1 MKRFG
6 VIGLGNFGYYIAR
19 TLSEEKCEVTAIDRD
34 PLMVQK
40 VSEFVDKAVV
50 GDATDIELLRKLGMA
65 ETEAVVVST
74 GEEMQYSIL
83 ITMFLKELG
92 ATNVV
97 AKAISEE
104 HARVLEKIGADKVI
118 IPEKEM
124 AIKSAK
130 SLATPNMID
139 FVPLTE
145 EYIVAEISPS
155 RVIMGK
161 SLADAQL
168 RTRFN
173 VQLLAIKEII
183 PDKLIFVPSP
193 DYKFKDSD
201 ILLVLGKKEDIE
213 RLRKDEG

>member
-1 MKRFG
+1 MRRFG

-19 TLSEEKCEVTAIDRD
+19 TLAEEKTEVIAIDINPAR
-34 PLMVQK
+34 VQK
-40 VSEFVDKAVV
+40 VSEFVDTAVV
-50 GDATDIELLRKLGMA
+50 GDATDIELLKKLGLGD
-65 ETEAVVVST
+65 TEAVIVST
-74 GEEMQYSIL
+74 GDNIQYSIL
-83 ITMFLKELG
+83 VTMFLKELG
-92 ATNVV
+92 CPNVV

-104 HARVLEKIGADKVI
+104 HARVLERIGADKVI

-139 FVPLTE
+139 FVPLSE
-145 EYIVAEISPS
+145 EYIVAEISPGDK
-155 RVIMGK
+155 MLGK
-161 SLADAQL
+161 SLAEVEL
-168 RTRFN
+168 RSKYN

-201 ILLVLGKKEDIE
+201 ILLILGKKEDIE
-213 RLRKDEG
+213 RLRKE

>member
-6 VIGLGNFGYYIAR
+6 VIGLGNFGFYIAR
-19 TLSEEKCEVTAIDRD
+19 TLAEEKCEVIAIDRD
-34 PLMVQK
+34 PVKVQK
-40 VSEFVDKAVV
+40 VSEFVDMAVV
-50 GDATDIELLRKLGMA
+50 GDATDIELLKKLGLA
-65 ETEAVVVST
+65 ETEAVIVST
-74 GEEMQYSIL
+74 GDSIQYSIL
-83 ITMFLKELG
+83 VTMFLKELG
-92 ATNVV
+92 ALNVV

-104 HARVLEKIGADKVI
+104 HARVLEKVGADQVI

-139 FVPLTE
+139 FVPLSE

-155 RVIMGK
+155 EIMMGK
-161 SLADAQL
+161 SLAEVQL
-168 RTRFN
+168 RNKYN
-173 VQLLAIKEII
+173 VQLLAVKEVV
-183 PDKLIFVPSP
+183 PDRLIFVPSP

-213 RLRKDEG
+213 TLRKV

>member
-1 MKRFG
+1 MRRFG

-19 TLSEEKCEVTAIDRD
+19 TLAEEKTEVIAIDINPAR
-34 PLMVQK
+34 VQK
-40 VSEFVDKAVV
+40 VSEFVDTAVV
-50 GDATDIELLRKLGMA
+50 GDATDIELLKKLGLGD
-65 ETEAVVVST
+65 TEAVIVST
-74 GEEMQYSIL
+74 GDNIQYSIL
-83 ITMFLKELG
+83 VTMFLKELG
-92 ATNVV
+92 CPNVV

-104 HARVLEKIGADKVI
+104 HARVLERIGADKVI

-139 FVPLTE
+139 FVPLSK
-145 EYIVAEISPS
+145 EYIVAEISPGDK
-155 RVIMGK
+155 MLGK
-161 SLADAQL
+161 SLAEVEL
-168 RTRFN
+168 RSKYN

-201 ILLVLGKKEDIE
+201 ILLILGKKEDIE
-213 RLRKDEG
+213 RLRKE